1 VSLSNRQAAHPET
14 APGASAFPR
23 TPGGRAETV
32 RAEEEAVRLDGV
44 SKRYGTGARSV
55 LALDHVSLTVAQGEF
70 VCLIG
75 ASGCGKST
83 LLSLVAGLDAA
94 TSGEVSVGGR
104 RVAMMFQEPGLL
116 PWLTAAG
123 NVELA
128 LRARGVSRAE
138 RRRRVGELLDMVRL
152 EGFGAKRPHEL
163 SGGMRQR
170 VALARALAQ
179 DADVLLMDE
188 PFGALDAMTR
198 DLLHEELDRICTL
211 QALTVLFV
219 THNVREAV
227 RLGDRVIVLSSRP
240 GRVIAEYP
248 VHDDGPRGINTAQT
262 AAMAATITERLREEM
277 GRHGN

>member
-1 VSLSNRQAAHPET
+1 VSITNRRAAPLGMT
-14 APGASAFPR
+14 PGASAFPGDDAGPP
-23 TPGGRAETV
+23 PGGRPA
-32 RAEEEAVRLDGV
+32 AVRLTTV
-44 SKRYGTGARSV
+44 SKRYGSGVRGV
-55 LALDHVSLTVAQGEF
+55 LALDQVSLTVGQGEF

-83 LLSLVAGLDAA
+83 LLSLVAGLDSA
-94 TSGEVSVGGR
+94 TAGEVAVGG

-128 LRARGVSRAE
+128 LRARKVPRDE
-138 RRRRVGELLDMVRL
+138 RRERTAELLKLVRL
-152 EGFGAKRPHEL
+152 TGFDGKRPHEL

-198 DLLHEELDRICTL
+198 DLLHDELDRICAEQT
-211 QALTVLFV
+211 LTVLFV

-227 RLGDRVIVLSSRP
+227 RLGNRVIVLSSRP
-240 GRVIAEYP
+240 GRVIEEYP
-248 VHDDGPRGINTAQT
+248 VPDDGPRGINTAQT
-262 AAMAATITERLREEM
+262 AEMASTITERLREEM
-277 GRHGN
+277 GRHGH

>member
-1 VSLSNRQAAHPET
+1 MSTDIGTAR
-14 APGASAFPR
+14 APGAVPA
-23 TPGGRAETV
+23 GL
-32 RAEEEAVRLDGV
+32 EAVRLSGV
-44 SKRYGTGARSV
+44 SKRYGSGARSV
-55 LALDHVSLTVAQGEF
+55 LALDQVSLTVGQGEF

-83 LLSLVAGLDAA
+83 LLSLVAGLDSPSA
-94 TSGEVSVGGR
+94 GEVSTGGR
-104 RVAMMFQEPGLL
+104 RVGMMFQEPGLL
-116 PWLTAAG
+116 PWLTAAA

-128 LRARGVSRAE
+128 LRARGVPRVE
-138 RRRRVGELLDMVRL
+138 RRQRAAELLAMVRL
-152 EGFGAKRPHEL
+152 GGFGARRPHEL

-198 DLLHEELDRICTL
+198 DLLHDELDRICDE
-211 QALTVLFV
+211 QSLTVLFV

-240 GRVIAEYP
+240 GRVIEEYRVP
-248 VHDDGPRGINTAQT
+248 GDQPRGINTPQT
-262 AAMAATITERLREEM
+262 AKLAAVITHRLRGEM
-277 GRHGN
+277 RRHGH

>member
-1 VSLSNRQAAHPET
+1 VSTTNHQAQPPGT
-14 APGASAFPR
+14 APGATAVVRGVAGS
-23 TPGGRAETV
+23 PGRGDRPV
-32 RAEEEAVRLDGV
+32 AVRLTDV

-55 LALDHVSLTVAQGEF
+55 LALDRVSLTVGQGEF

-94 TSGEVSVGGR
+94 TAGEVDTGGR
-104 RVAMMFQEPGLL
+104 RVAMMFQEPALM

-128 LRARGVSRAE
+128 LRARKVPAAD
-138 RRRRVGELLDMVRL
+138 RRRGTAELLKLVRL
-152 EGFGAKRPHEL
+152 DGFGGKRPHEL

-198 DLLHEELDRICTL
+198 DLLHDELDRICAE
-211 QALTVLFV
+211 QSLTVLFV

-240 GRVIAEYP
+240 GRVIEEYQVP
-248 VHDDGPRGINTAQT
+248 HDGPRGINTVEN
-262 AAMAATITERLREEM
+262 AALASTITERLREEM

>member
-1 VSLSNRQAAHPET
+1 MPTET
-14 APGASAFPR
+14 AGR
-23 TPGGRAETV
+23 TD
-32 RAEEEAVRLDGV
+32 AVRLSGV
-44 SKRYGTGARSV
+44 SKRYGSGSRSV
-55 LALDHVSLTVAQGEF
+55 LALDRVSLTVGQGEF
-70 VCLIG
+70 VCIIG

-83 LLSLVAGLDAA
+83 LLSLVAGLDNPTA
-94 TSGEVSVGGR
+94 GEVATAGQ

-128 LRARGVSRAE
+128 LRARRVPRAARRE
-138 RRRRVGELLDMVRL
+138 RAAELLAMVRL
-152 EGFGAKRPHEL
+152 TGFGSRRPHEL

-198 DLLHEELDRICTL
+198 DLLHDELDRIGRE
-211 QALTVLFV
+211 QGLTVLFV

-227 RLGDRVIVLSSRP
+227 RLGNRVIVLSSRP
-240 GRVIAEYP
+240 GRVIAEYQVP
-248 VHDDGPRGINTAQT
+248 EEGPRGINTPQT
-262 AAMAATITERLREEM
+262 ARLAGMITERLREEM
-277 GRHGN
+277 GRHGS